1 MWKRLKNTK
10 SLYLALGGIL
20 TAVGAYLSGQ
30 IELHAMIL
38 AIFNGLALIF
48 LRDGVAKK

>member
-10 SLYLALGGIL
+10 TLYLALGGIL
-20 TAVGAYLSGQ
+20 TGVGAYLTDQ
-30 IELHAMIL
+30 IELQAMIL
-38 AIFNGLALIF
+38 AVFNGLAVLF